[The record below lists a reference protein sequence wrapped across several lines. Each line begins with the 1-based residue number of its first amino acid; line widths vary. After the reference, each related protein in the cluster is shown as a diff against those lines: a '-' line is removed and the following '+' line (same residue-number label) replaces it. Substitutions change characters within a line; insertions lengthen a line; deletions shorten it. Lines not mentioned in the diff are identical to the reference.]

1 MEEKQIIRNHI
12 DSNPRTAS
20 LKLGQY
26 KLYCPNCSD
35 QRRKHKKDTP
45 LSVNISVDMITYYCH
60 HCNIKGGIP
69 KSGERNM
76 KIVSE
81 IKGETKSAK
90 ANLGSNSDKSIVSS
104 SGGSISDGE
113 IQKNKLSKCEDKIS
127 QWLGERKI
135 ELKTAEKMD
144 CVWEETKHLPVIGFP
159 FRENG
164 KVSACKWRTA
174 NGKKDFW
181 WTNSA
186 SRLWG
191 KEVEGDNVIEGLVI
205 TEGEMDALSIK
216 QAFLEADMD
225 VSVFSVPNGSPN
237 KITDGKVDPSEDGRF
252 KYVWNDKELL
262 DRYDKIILASDIDTA
277 GDCLVHELSRRLGK
291 AKCYRVNYNGY
302 KDANEL
308 LMNTDEA
315 TLRKQVLGAE
325 PIPLHGLNSM
335 KHYSD
340 EFESLY
346 KDGKPSGISTGIKSL
361 DDIFTLQ
368 TGQLYVVTG
377 WAGHG
382 KSAFLDQVIVNA
394 GKMYGWKTC
403 YASFEKPPSY
413 HSVQLAQILTGKPF
427 FEGNN
432 IRMSESERDQASA
445 WIDEHILFQDYLDGG
460 LPTIEAVLEKAQ
472 ASIQRM
478 GCRMLVIDP
487 FNFIHSDKSY
497 ALETDMVSDMLS
509 KVQLFAKQTDCL
521 VWFVAHPSKPF
532 NKEKVGHPTPLD
544 IAKSMAWSTKPD
556 VCLAVH
562 RGNEAVEIH
571 CTKARWYW
579 NAKLGCV
586 KLNYNPV
593 NGRYGEIEEQED
605 NFDWDF

>member
-1 MEEKQIIRNHI
+1 MEKKEIRQHI
-12 DSNPRTAS
+12 DSNPRTS
-20 LKLGQY
+20 GLKVGQY
-26 KLYCPNCSD
+26 KIICPNCSS
-35 QRRKHKKDTP
+35 QRKKNKKDTP
-45 LSVNISVDMITYYCH
+45 LSVNISIDMITYYCH
-60 HCNIKGGIP
+60 HCNIKGGISR
-69 KSGERNM
+69 KGERSM
-76 KIVSE
+76 EIVSDS
-81 IKGETKSAK
+81 TTSATLT
-90 ANLGSNSDKSIVSS
+90 ASGNLSIMTSK
-104 SGGSISDGE
+104 GGSISVGTIKKE
-113 IQKNKLSKCEDKIS
+113 KLSECEQKIAK
-127 QWLGERKI
+127 WLGNRKI
-135 ELKTAEKMD
+135 DLDTAKKMD
-144 CVWEETKHLPVIGFP
+144 CVWEETKHLLVIGFP
-159 FRENG
+159 YWENG

-191 KEVEGDNVIEGLVI
+191 KEGDETKRIEGLVI

-252 KYVWNDKELL
+252 KYVWNDKDLL
-262 DRYDKIILASDIDTA
+262 DKYDKIILASDTDTA
-277 GDCLVHELSRRLGK
+277 GDCLVHELSRRIGK
-291 AKCYRVNYNGY
+291 AKCYRVDYKGY

-308 LMNTDEA
+308 LINTDET
-315 TLRKQVLGAE
+315 TLRKQVLNAE
-325 PIPLHGLNSM
+325 PIELHGLHSM

-340 EFESLY
+340 EFETLY

-361 DDIFTLQ
+361 DDLFTLQ

-394 GKMYGWKTC
+394 GKLYGWKTC
-403 YASFEKPPSY
+403 YASFEKPPSF

-427 FEGNN
+427 FKGHNE
-432 IRMSESERDQASA
+432 RMTESERNDASA
-445 WIDEHILFQDYLDGG
+445 WIEEHILFQDYLDGG
-460 LPTIEAVLEKAQ
+460 LPTIEAVLDKAQ
-472 ASIQRM
+472 ASILRM

-487 FNFIHSDKSY
+487 FNFIHTDKSY

-586 KLNYNPV
+586 KLKYNAV
-593 NGRYGEIEEQED
+593 NGRYAEIEEQED
-605 NFDWDF
+605 DFDWDF